1 MLQTTTTE
9 RVIPAVYASNDYPFT
24 RGYKTTRII
33 PTKYGYRIH
42 RFSNYISLQYIKVE
56 YLDNGFSKATVKV
69 NTNYQTPYQYTIY
82 FDNKGNEIKAESH
95 NTKLERKIWLK
106 MQSAN

>member
-1 MLQTTTTE
+1 MLQNTTNNE
-9 RVIPAVYASNDYPFT
+9 RVIPAVYASNDYPF
-24 RGYKTTRII
+24 RSGYKTTRII

-69 NTNYQTPYQYTIY
+69 NKNYHAPYQYTLY
-82 FDNKGNEIKAESH
+82 FDNKGNEIKSENNS
-95 NTKLERKIWLK
+95 TKAERKTWLE
-106 MQSAN
+106 MQSK